1 MTNPTLDDPEVRPRR
16 PAWRQR
22 LVDAEGGL
30 RLGMRTDSTLFAF
43 SFCAIGMVLASL
55 VLGLSRVEWAIL
67 LLGLGFALSAE
78 LLNQVLKQLAENS
91 TRRVQEALC
100 VGTTAVLAAH
110 LTVAVVSA
118 LLLWPHFASLWES

>member
-1 MTNPTLDDPEVRPRR
+1 
-16 PAWRQR
+16 
-22 LVDAEGGL
+22 
-30 RLGMRTDSTLFAF
+30 
-43 SFCAIGMVLASL
+43 MVLASL